1 MAVKFTDDIK
11 ELNHRFRNDLDEEV
25 NWFLLKQCDKDEVAV
40 HASGP
45 GGYEEFIEHLDDDM
59 ILYGI
64 FRVKAIMAEAES
76 TVSIS
81 RICVQSWLFSIPPLL

>member
-11 ELNHRFRNDLDEEV
+11 ELNQRFRNDLDEEV
-25 NWFLLKQCDKDEVAV
+25 NWFLLKQCDKDEVVV

-81 RICVQSWLFSIPPLL
+81 KVCVQY